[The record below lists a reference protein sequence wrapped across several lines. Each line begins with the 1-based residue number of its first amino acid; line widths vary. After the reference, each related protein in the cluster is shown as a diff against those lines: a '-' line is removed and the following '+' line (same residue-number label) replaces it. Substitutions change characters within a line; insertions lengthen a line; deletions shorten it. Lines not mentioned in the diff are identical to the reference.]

1 MPEEGT
7 PASGGFIF
15 TSNGDGEWQN
25 LGYVGDGG
33 ITLTSGNDELE
44 PWADKLL
51 ELSNKQITFW
61 PIWYTVNPMCRLL
74 GVRPAYTIRLLRRGG
89 KSHRKGRR

>member
-1 MPEEGT
+1 MPEENT
-7 PASGGFIF
+7 PASGGLMFM
-15 TSNGDGEWQN
+15 SSGDGEWQN

-44 PWADKLL
+44 PWADKPL
-51 ELSNKQITFW
+51 ELSRKRITFR

-74 GVRPAYTIRLLRRGG
+74 GVRPAYTIRSLRRGG
-89 KSHRKGRR
+89 KSHRGRR